1 MEKTYSFVK
10 NVRGSLAIDLY
21 TFDMSI
27 KRQFSIPYNIS
38 KVVVPYNFALGLF
51 VSPEALNMLSM
62 GFFTVEDFDTLVK
75 EAIEKGLCASEDY
88 PQIASLIQVEQMIL
102 TNNTVKIKKLL
113 ANKNAV
119 EIGNLINFAR
129 EHYGKLNQTNKN
141 LIEQECGVEL
151 EVE

>member
-10 NVRGSLAIDLY
+10 NVSGSLAMNLY

-27 KRQFSIPYNIS
+27 SRKFVIPYNVS
-38 KVVVPYNFALGLF
+38 KIVVPHNFALGLF
-51 VSPEALNMLSM
+51 VSPDALDMFKQ
-62 GFFTVEDFDTLVK
+62 GFFTVENFDNLAK

-88 PQIASLIQVEQMIL
+88 PTIASLIQIEQMVL

-113 ANKNAV
+113 SNKNSV
-119 EIGNLINFAR
+119 EINNLINFAR

>member
-10 NVRGSLAIDLY
+10 NVRGSLAINLY

-27 KRQFSIPYNIS
+27 TRQFSIPYNVS
-38 KVVVPYNFALGLF
+38 KIVVPHSFALGLF
-51 VSPEALNMLSM
+51 VSPEALNMLKN
-62 GFFTVEDFDTLVK
+62 GFFTVENFDSLVK

-88 PQIASLIQVEQMIL
+88 PQIASLIQIEQMVL
-102 TNNTVKIKKLL
+102 SNNTVKIRKLI

-119 EIGNLINFAR
+119 EISNLVSIAK

-141 LIEQECGVEL
+141 LIETECGVEL